1 MELLSSEARTWEES
15 CSSPPHGSPE
25 RWCSVPVPHRGC
37 VGVDRGSPP
46 YSLSPQNSTSSFFIS
61 AKGISLLFDFAF
73 LFIDYYFIIFTYFI
87 FTETEKISECVLA
100 ASASFVNCLF
110 I

>member
-1 MELLSSEARTWEES
+1 M
-15 CSSPPHGSPE
+15 
-25 RWCSVPVPHRGC
+25 PVPHRRC
-37 VGVDRGSPP
+37 VGVDRGPPP
-46 YSLSPQNSTSSFFIS
+46 YSLSPQSSTSSFFIS

-87 FTETEKISECVLA
+87 FTEIEKISECVLA
-100 ASASFVNCLF
+100 ASVSFVNCLL